1 MSKGG
6 QYIYRFEEVG
16 KENIAEVGGKGA
28 NLGEMTKV
36 GLPVPPG
43 FVVSAAAY
51 FYFLKSNKLD
61 ALIKKEL
68 TKLDPEDT
76 KTLQAKSRLLK
87 AAVLKANMP
96 KDLAD
101 EIKKYYKELSEKAL
115 QKGGAYVAVR
125 SSATAE
131 DLPEASFA
139 GQQATYLNIHG
150 SAEVVT
156 AVKRCIASLFE
167 ARAIYYRIVNKFDH
181 MKVALAAP
189 VQLMVQ
195 SDSSGIMFTA
205 DPLTSDETVVVIDAG
220 LGLGEAIV
228 SGSITP
234 DSFRVDKKTLQVTK
248 KEIHD
253 QAWQIKKVSGKDVH
267 VNLTDK
273 QKKAQKITDEQA
285 VTLAKLGLKLEEHYG
300 KPQDCEFAIENGR
313 VYIVQTRPIT
323 TLGNTQNANSSASLG
338 LAAATGTATEATTN
352 SAASAADSVTP
363 DKAEVIL
370 HGIGASIGASAGP
383 VTIIHSPEEIDK
395 IKPGDVLVTEMTTP
409 DYVPAMRRAVAIV
422 TDAGGK
428 TSHAAIVSRELGIPC
443 VVGSGTATSTLK
455 NGLMV
460 TVDGHEGTVYK
471 GKVAVGGAAGQ
482 PANNQASS
490 AGSTAGSVA
499 YHTEVPSTGTKVY
512 VNLGE
517 PDMAAEI
524 AKLPADG
531 VGLMRAE
538 FIITG
543 IGEHPMAMIKEGRSQ
558 EYITKLAD
566 GIAAIAGAFSPR
578 PVIYRATDFK
588 SNEYSHLKGGESF
601 EKEEAN
607 PMIGFRGASRY
618 IRQPEEFALELAAI
632 KEVREKRGLKNVWL
646 MIPFVRTTDE
656 LIAIKE
662 LIRQAGLEQSNEFK
676 LWIMAEVPSVAI
688 LAEEFCQLGIDGMS
702 IGSNDLT
709 QLVLGVDRD
718 NGVLATD
725 FDERDPAVL
734 QAIEHIARVCRQ
746 HNVTCS
752 ICGQA
757 ASDYAEVVETLV
769 RAGAT
774 SVSVSPDRVVDTR
787 KLIASVEKRMLLEHT
802 IKEQDEHLL

>member
-6 QYIYRFEEVG
+6 QYIYRFEDVDQD
-16 KENIAEVGGKGA
+16 NIPEVGGKGA
-28 NLGEMTKV
+28 NLGEMTKA
-36 GLPVPPG
+36 GFPVPPG
-43 FVVSAAAY
+43 FVVSASAY
-51 FYFLKSNKLD
+51 YYFVKENKLD
-61 ALIKKEL
+61 QLIKKEL
-68 TKLDPEDT
+68 TGLDPEDT
-76 KTLQAKSRLLK
+76 KTLQAKGKLLQQ
-87 AAVLKANMP
+87 AVLKATLP
-96 KDLAD
+96 PDLV
-101 EIKKYYKELSEKAL
+101 EQIKQGYKELSAKAL
-115 QKGGAYVAVR
+115 QKGGADVAVR

-139 GQQATYLNIHG
+139 GQQATFLNIHG
-150 SAEVVT
+150 ATEVVN

-167 ARAIYYRIVNKFDH
+167 PRAIYYRIVNKFDH
-181 MKVALAAP
+181 LKVALAVP
-189 VQLMVQ
+189 VQVMVQ
-195 SDSSGIMFTA
+195 SDISGIMFTA
-205 DPLTSDETVVVIDAG
+205 DPVNSDETIVVIEAG
-220 LGLGEAIV
+220 LGLGEAVV

-234 DSFRVDKKTLQVTK
+234 DTFHVDKKTLQITK
-248 KEIHD
+248 REIHD
-253 QAWQIKKVSGKDVH
+253 QTWQITRVRGKDQH
-267 VNLTDK
+267 VNLTAK
-273 QKKAQKITDEQA
+273 QKRAPKIKEDQVLA
-285 VTLAKLGLKLEEHYG
+285 LAKIGLKLEEHYQ
-300 KPQDCEFAIENGR
+300 KPQDSEFAIEAGR

-323 TLGNTQNANSSASLG
+323 TLGNVENAT
-338 LAAATGTATEATTN
+338 AAASMTPAPAPSGSAGSLQGGVAANEA
-352 SAASAADSVTP
+352 
-363 DKAEVIL
+363 KALL
-370 HGIGASIGASAGP
+370 HGIGASIGAAAGP
-383 VTIIHSPEEIDK
+383 VVIIHSPEEIDK

-443 VVGSGTATSTLK
+443 VVGAGTATTTLK
-455 NGLMV
+455 NGVMV
-460 TVDGHEGTVYK
+460 TVDGHEGTVYQ
-471 GKVAVGGAAGQ
+471 GKVQLGTAAATNGPTGTATAATPSGSAAYNTMV
-482 PANNQASS
+482 PA
-490 AGSTAGSVA
+490 
-499 YHTEVPSTGTKVY
+499 TGTKVY

-517 PDMAAEI
+517 PDMAAET
-524 AKLPADG
+524 AKLPSDG

-543 IGEHPMAMIKEGRSQ
+543 IGEHPLFMIKEGRSK
-558 EYITKLAD
+558 EYIQKLAD

-588 SNEYSHLKGGESF
+588 SNEYAHLKGGESF

-618 IRQPEEFALELAAI
+618 IRQPEEFALELEAI
-632 KEVREKRGLKNVWL
+632 KEVREKRGFKNLWL

-656 LIAIKE
+656 LISIKE
-662 LIRQAGLEQSNEFK
+662 LIRKSGLEQSNEFK

-688 LAEEFCQLGIDGMS
+688 LAEQFCQLGIDGMS

-718 NGVLATD
+718 NGTLAAD
-725 FDERDPAVL
+725 FDERNPAVL
-734 QAIEHIARVCRQ
+734 MAIEHIARTCRQ
-746 HNVTCS
+746 YNVTCS

-757 ASDYAEVVETLV
+757 ASDYAEVVECLV

-802 IKEQDEHLL
+802 MGEQDEHLL